1 MKAKTLLIIL
11 SLMALLTGGVL
22 AHDTDDSP
30 LMRRAALRWSH
41 HGIALDLLSETLLE
55 ASGMDAPQL
64 YDALMDGAT
73 LVELIAANDG
83 DTAAASAALT
93 AQISQR
99 MQTAADSA
107 IADLESHFTDALERS
122 HVDKRRWRRARLIPR
137 LPFTGAL
144 NSVILEATGLDESAL
159 RAAMMDGSSI
169 AQLIE
174 ANDGDIGEVAATLTA
189 QATEQIKDKSAA
201 RIERVGAV
209 VDEAMQRDF
218 SEVFERMRKFR
229 RNPFS
234 FFHFRGDL
242 DMDGDYADAD
252 HKDGDHDDRDH
263 DDDDHANESAE
274 VEAADEADEA
284 DED

>member
-73 LVELIAANDG
+73 LAELIAANDG

-107 IADLESHFTDALERS
+107 IADLESNFTDALERS

-137 LPFTGAL
+137 LPFAGDMNT
-144 NSVILEATGLDESAL
+144 VILDATGLDESAL

-174 ANDGDIGEVAATLTA
+174 ANDGDIDEVTATLTA
-189 QATEQIKDKSAA
+189 QATEQIKDRSAA
-201 RIERVGAV
+201 RIERIGAV

-229 RNPFS
+229 RGPRG
-234 FFHFRGDL
+234 FFNFPGGP
-242 DMDGDYADAD
+242 DMDAKPVDSN
-252 HKDGDHDDRDH
+252 
-263 DDDDHANESAE
+263 HAEGAE
-274 VEAADEADEA
+274 VEAAKEAEEA
-284 DED
+284 

>member
-55 ASGMDAPQL
+55 ATGMDAPQL

-73 LVELIAANDG
+73 LAELIAANDG
-83 DTAAASAALT
+83 DTAATSAALT

-107 IADLESHFTDALERS
+107 IADLESNITDALERS
-122 HVDKRRWRRARLIPR
+122 HVDKRRWRRARRLIPR
-137 LPFTGAL
+137 LPFTGEL
-144 NSVILEATGLDESAL
+144 NSVILDATGLDESAL

-174 ANDGDIGEVAATLTA
+174 ANDGDIDEVTATLTA
-189 QATEQIKDKSAA
+189 QATEQIKDMSTA

-229 RNPFS
+229 RGPRG
-234 FFHFRGDL
+234 FFNFPGGPATMRML
-242 DMDGDYADAD
+242 TTRKATMTTATTMTTTMRTKAQ
-252 HKDGDHDDRDH
+252 K
-263 DDDDHANESAE
+263 
-274 VEAADEADEA
+274 
-284 DED
+284 